1 MNYWLTKILLSEW
14 TLGKEPHYGGWHCSW
29 CFPPQGIRTKL
40 QSAQRDD
47 KPRWGDYP
55 DKLDLQ
61 YIAGL
66 VRTGQWFDGKHPF
79 QPVRRN
85 TTPAE
90 LYAPPYFLEQEE
102 RFSYLLE
109 APKTWS
115 PSDSTLTSTV
125 ACDNFTTDVIL
136 YINVIISCMILKIYI
151 YFIYVQMYK
160 YVINIHTI

>member
-1 MNYWLTKILLSEW
+1 MKNLNLFAEW
-14 TLGKEPHYGGWHCSW
+14 SLGKEPHYGGWHCSW

-66 VRTGQWFDGKHPF
+66 VSTGQWFDGKHPF
-79 QPVRRN
+79 IAVRRK

-90 LYAPPYFLEQEE
+90 LFAPPYFLEQED

-109 APKTWS
+109 PPQSQA
-115 PSDSTLTSTV
+115 
-125 ACDNFTTDVIL
+125 
-136 YINVIISCMILKIYI
+136 
-151 YFIYVQMYK
+151 
-160 YVINIHTI
+160 